1 MLNHVKSSTLINQ
14 IFYSGSFML
23 FSIQC
28 TLMNKCTC
36 IFTRF
41 ALPKILFFLFCSYR
55 LRVESMLLK
64 AEFEA
69 NKSFIEHSQ
78 GDMLEAG
85 EKLMS
90 CQKLQDLFYMVLMAG
105 NFLNSVRHL
114 FRIIAKS
121 QNL

>member
-1 MLNHVKSSTLINQ
+1 
-14 IFYSGSFML
+14 
-23 FSIQC
+23 
-28 TLMNKCTC
+28 
-36 IFTRF
+36 
-41 ALPKILFFLFCSYR
+41 
-55 LRVESMLLK
+55 MLLK

-78 GDMLEAG
+78 EDMLEAG

-105 NFLNSVRHL
+105 NFLNSVSHHL

-121 QNL
+121 QNHSRCGGRWPQKSQLFTLRL

>member
-1 MLNHVKSSTLINQ
+1 
-14 IFYSGSFML
+14 
-23 FSIQC
+23 
-28 TLMNKCTC
+28 
-36 IFTRF
+36 
-41 ALPKILFFLFCSYR
+41 
-55 LRVESMLLK
+55 MLLK

-78 GDMLEAG
+78 EDMLEAG

-105 NFLNSVRHL
+105 NFLNSVSHHL

-121 QNL
+121 QNIYMYNVLEIKKLTVLFLYFKMWRSVASKITTFYPETVAQI

>member
-1 MLNHVKSSTLINQ
+1 MNCD
-14 IFYSGSFML
+14 FFPSF
-23 FSIQC
+23 F
-28 TLMNKCTC
+28 
-36 IFTRF
+36 
-41 ALPKILFFLFCSYR
+41 SYR

-78 GDMLEAG
+78 EDMLEAG

>member
-1 MLNHVKSSTLINQ
+1 
-14 IFYSGSFML
+14 
-23 FSIQC
+23 
-28 TLMNKCTC
+28 
-36 IFTRF
+36 
-41 ALPKILFFLFCSYR
+41 
-55 LRVESMLLK
+55 MLLK

-78 GDMLEAG
+78 EDMLEAG

-105 NFLNSVRHL
+105 NFLNSVSHHL

-121 QNL
+121 QNLTIMYAINLSSCFKKLFIMKSIFH